1 MVWNRQNISFVSH
14 FFSLPY
20 LVHINLQ
27 LKEKYTVGDGYLR
40 FVRQNLNIKF
50 LAYRNSLFGN
60 ACNVW
65 PLLVSCEVRNE
76 LFSLKDKNSYET

>member
-1 MVWNRQNISFVSH
+1 MKFIIFVFYGDFFFAVISG
-14 FFSLPY
+14 L
-20 LVHINLQ
+20 NLQ
-27 LKEKYTVGDGYLR
+27 LKERFAVGHEYFR

-76 LFSLKDKNSYET
+76 LFSVKVKNSYET